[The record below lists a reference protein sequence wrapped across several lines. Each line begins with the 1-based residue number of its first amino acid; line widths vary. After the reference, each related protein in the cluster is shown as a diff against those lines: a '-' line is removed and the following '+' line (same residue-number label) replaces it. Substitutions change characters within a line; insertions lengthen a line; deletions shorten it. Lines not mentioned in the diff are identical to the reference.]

1 MQTCDLEE
9 QMMIIT
15 EILNKLKMSNIHT
28 LPFNVTTNYKDLKIS
43 TWHCITKGL
52 SSCIYN
58 YKIAYLIF
66 LIDEV
71 AFN

>member
-28 LPFNVTTNYKDLKIS
+28 LPFHVTTNCRLKNF
-43 TWHCITKGL
+43 
-52 SSCIYN
+52 Y
-58 YKIAYLIF
+58 
-66 LIDEV
+66 V
-71 AFN
+71 ALHNKRPLKLHLQL